1 MQGEL
6 DGRRVGCHGFAGG
19 ERFRVGDTLVGFDV
33 GVVGGVGGVVDGEFG
48 NVVAWGFGADGE
60 EGGPD
65 CMGLAGRGPQEG
77 RG

>member
-1 MQGEL
+1 M
-6 DGRRVGCHGFAGG
+6 
-19 ERFRVGDTLVGFDV
+19 GDTLVGFDV